1 MSTYRSLSALL
12 NSLPD
17 SAPAAL
23 RISIFSSLVQAACN
37 RNELPII
44 RPALS
49 ALPRWLKQEW
59 QVQSTSQADEV
70 VSTVVASLE
79 KVQAG
84 EDIRRLLLAYVDANS
99 ADALKEKLLIYSLA
113 SDAQDA
119 YEIESLPSPT
129 QNQQLAQLRDIF
141 LGGSLQ
147 DLQSASS
154 ASELPKPLNAQKL
167 QDKLRYVILSDY
179 CFTRVGQTATY
190 AEVAQ
195 AISLEQSGDEDEQAM
210 EVESWIIA
218 SASFVPGVSRPC

>member
-1 MSTYRSLSALL
+1 M
-12 NSLPD
+12 
-17 SAPAAL
+17 
-23 RISIFSSLVQAACN
+23 
-37 RNELPII
+37 
-44 RPALS
+44 
-49 ALPRWLKQEW
+49 
-59 QVQSTSQADEV
+59 QSTSQADEV
-70 VSTVVASLE
+70 VTTVVTSLE

-154 ASELPKPLNAQKL
+154 ASDLPKSLNAQKL

-218 SASFVPGVSRPC
+218 SASFAFTLPRPC